1 MFKLVLKAERVYC
14 YDWADLVCVCVC
26 PSDPMYTT
34 SETLRLSLTMAQML
48 DYMTDNHINDIL
60 MFQQFLLLHT
70 FLGVSKS
77 LPTQSVQ
84 GPKKYFVFLD
94 PSYKTVQLIKLTL
107 CSNFSGC
114 WSVKTWSWANVKTGF
129 HVTGR
134 KPKMQ
139 NFWVT
144 GFLHSKRRRVKG
156 KEEGN

>member
-1 MFKLVLKAERVYC
+1 MSRIQCQNLKFKLVLKAERVYC

-77 LPTQSVQ
+77 LPNQSVQ
-84 GPKKYFVFLD
+84 GPKKQILSFSI
-94 PSYKTVQLIKLTL
+94 PRTKQYKQGNYSLRRPPKLIIPQIFIEQLSIEH
-107 CSNFSGC
+107 NFQQEI
-114 WSVKTWSWANVKTGF
+114 
-129 HVTGR
+129 R
-134 KPKMQ
+134 
-139 NFWVT
+139 
-144 GFLHSKRRRVKG
+144 
-156 KEEGN
+156 

>member
-1 MFKLVLKAERVYC
+1 
-14 YDWADLVCVCVC
+14 
-26 PSDPMYTT
+26 MYTT
-34 SETLRLSLTMAQML
+34 SETLRLSLTIAQML

-114 WSVKTWSWANVKTGF
+114 SLKEKLGKCEDGLFHHRNKTQEYDYDIKRFQTK
-129 HVTGR
+129 R
-134 KPKMQ
+134 KRMMQ
-139 NFWVT
+139 DF
-144 GFLHSKRRRVKG
+144 
-156 KEEGN
+156 E